1 MSDLIARLN
10 TLRRPRLLVR
20 AAHIGLED
28 YNRDRELKRL
38 LLQPAPATCAS
49 VFSQL
54 MEREAVMDEA
64 RRTGGAAYSVSRH
77 IEVLVALI
85 VEARLLSKP
94 ST

>member
-1 MSDLIARLN
+1 MSDPIARLN
-10 TLRRPRLLVR
+10 SLRRPQLLVR

-28 YNRDRELKRL
+28 YNRDRGLKRL
-38 LLQPAPATCAS
+38 LPPPAPATSAS
-49 VFSQL
+49 VFSEL
-54 MEREAVMDEA
+54 IEREARMNEA